1 MATGATF
8 QNIFFPFDPKS
19 INGCNL
25 WLDAADPNGTGILPA
40 NGATLTTWKDKSVS
54 NFPFTSVGSAYSTSA
69 VNGRPGINIGTNFFG
84 YDPGSAQNNWQE
96 VFALGVW
103 TGGSTFNSYNGF
115 VTSSVNSDGGAQ
127 GGILF
132 IGNAGS
138 SNWWGP
144 GNTYVQQFINGTQTG
159 VALPA
164 ILNPFIARTHSATTI
179 NLQGLRFGIDRSF
192 TDRKWIG
199 FISEVISYNTPLTVL
214 QRQQVEGYLAWKW
227 GTQGVLVAS
236 NPYKTGAP
244 QALPTINSAQVGTI
258 PLTIQKNRNFTPTQ
272 ISGCSLWLD
281 GADPAGNGVIPAN
294 GTSITSWVD
303 KSLSGN
309 TCSNASSINS
319 PVLYSSI
326 LNGKPVLSFT
336 GPAVLNTT
344 TSQWLD
350 NTVMT
355 FPNTKNTIF
364 ALVYNDN
371 STSKSFTANNYIISG
386 RADALISYSSYSGN
400 NFATFIGSGS
410 GWNDLNT
417 NTPSQNMNGVWA
429 ITGMTLNTNVLT
441 PYYNGTALNTK
452 SGTMGSTTGFIIG
465 DAPSGYRGQCWNGYM
480 AEIIM
485 FPTVLGNTQRQQVE
499 GYLAWK
505 WGLQG
510 NLPAGHLYKNIN
522 NNYNPFP
529 STTPALT
536 RSISSIFKPTNY
548 AGCQLWLDAW
558 DPLGNGSRQKSP
570 LTLTS
575 WVDKSTSARH
585 ATMFN
590 GSSIAYSPTA
600 FNNRPA
606 LLFTQTQNMSSAAAA
621 GTFPTAITF
630 FMVYQRTGG
639 GTYDTLVTRGVGN
652 LAAPIDFYTNI
663 STGNFSRNIG
673 NGTAQADYNTTS
685 GSNFTNVTTPS
696 LYYAN
701 ATAASGLL
709 DAFNFATPTDPSSG
723 ILTGVYY
730 GDTGTAI
737 YIGTRADSVT
747 KLTASVAEV
756 IVYSTTPSDPQ
767 RQNIEGYLAW
777 KWGLQL
783 PASHPYKNYPPP
795 PQ

>member
-115 VTSSVNSDGGAQ
+115 VTSSVDSDGGAQ

-179 NLQGLRFGIDRSF
+179 NLRGLRFGIDRSF

-258 PLTIQKNRNFTPTQ
+258 PLTIQKNRNFIPTS
-272 ISGCSLWLD
+272 INNCVIWLD
-281 GADPAGNGVIPAN
+281 AKDPLAN
-294 GTSITSWVD
+294 GTVLSDATTIPIWYNKVSGSSNATTFSG
-303 KSLSGN
+303 KSPPVL
-309 TCSNASSINS
+309 SNASFNGSPSVYFNGTTQMLYIGSNVQTTQNATFCMVTRPINS
-319 PVLYSSI
+319 NSITTPFNITFTTQIDQRKDTGGNSLRTFSANKIEIRDSAGNYQSSPTYTPPTLQI
-326 LNGKPVLSFT
+326 QVWRDKLNLGQGYVNGT
-336 GPAVLNTT
+336 LNYTASGT
-344 TSQWLD
+344 YNQQASD
-350 NTVMT
+350 GYGINIGGHFGYNVSET
-355 FPNTKNTIF
+355 FYLAEF
-364 ALVYNDN
+364 LVYNEYLTD
-371 STSKSFTANNYIISG
+371 
-386 RADALISYSSYSGN
+386 
-400 NFATFIGSGS
+400 
-410 GWNDLNT
+410 
-417 NTPSQNMNGVWA
+417 SQ
-429 ITGMTLNTNVLT
+429 
-441 PYYNGTALNTK
+441 Y
-452 SGTMGSTTGFIIG
+452 
-465 DAPSGYRGQCWNGYM
+465 
-480 AEIIM
+480 
-485 FPTVLGNTQRQQVE
+485 QQVE

-505 WGLQG
+505 WGLVAS
-510 NLPAGHLYKNIN
+510 LPAGHPYKNIN

-558 DPLGNGSRQKSP
+558 DPLGNGSRQKNP

-575 WVDKSTSARH
+575 WVDKSSSARH

-590 GSSIAYSPTA
+590 GTNISYSPTA

-606 LLFTQTQNMSSAAAA
+606 FLFTQTQNMSSAAAA
-621 GTFPTAITF
+621 GTFPTSFTF

-730 GDTGTAI
+730 ADNGTAI

-756 IVYSTTPSDPQ
+756 IVYSTTPSEPQ
-767 RQNIEGYLAW
+767 RQTIEGYLAW

>member
-159 VALPA
+159 FAFPA

-236 NPYKTGAP
+236 NPYKTAAP

-258 PLTIQKNRNFTPTQ
+258 PLSIQKNRNFIPTS
-272 ISGCSLWLD
+272 INNCVIWLD
-281 GADPAGNGVIPAN
+281 AKDPLAN
-294 GTSITSWVD
+294 GTVLSDATTIPIWYNKVSGSSNATTFSG
-303 KSLSGN
+303 KSPPVL
-309 TCSNASSINS
+309 SNASFNGSPSVYFNGTTQMLYIGSNVQTTQNATFCMVTRPINS
-319 PVLYSSI
+319 NSITTPFNITFTTQIDQRKDTGGNSLRTFTADSFAIRDPAMNLQYSPTYTPPTLQI
-326 LNGKPVLSFT
+326 QVWRDKLNLGQAYVNGT
-336 GPAVLNTT
+336 LNYTASGT
-344 TSQWLD
+344 YNQQAADGYGINIGGHFGYNVSE
-350 NTVMT
+350 T
-355 FPNTKNTIF
+355 FYLAEF
-364 ALVYNDN
+364 LVYNEYLTD
-371 STSKSFTANNYIISG
+371 
-386 RADALISYSSYSGN
+386 
-400 NFATFIGSGS
+400 
-410 GWNDLNT
+410 
-417 NTPSQNMNGVWA
+417 SQ
-429 ITGMTLNTNVLT
+429 
-441 PYYNGTALNTK
+441 Y
-452 SGTMGSTTGFIIG
+452 
-465 DAPSGYRGQCWNGYM
+465 
-480 AEIIM
+480 
-485 FPTVLGNTQRQQVE
+485 QQVE

-510 NLPAGHLYKNIN
+510 NLPAGHPYKNIN

-558 DPLGNGSRQKSP
+558 DPLGNGSRQKNP

-575 WVDKSTSARH
+575 WADKSSSARH

-606 LLFTQTQNMSSAAAA
+606 FLFTQTQNMSSAAVA
-621 GTFPTAITF
+621 GTFPTSFTF

-639 GTYDTLVTRGVGN
+639 GTLDTLVTRGLGN
-652 LAAPIDFYTNI
+652 LAAPIDFFTNI

-701 ATAASGLL
+701 ATAANGLL

-756 IVYSTTPSDPQ
+756 IVYSTTPSEPQ

>member
-179 NLQGLRFGIDRSF
+179 NLRGLRFGIDRSF

-258 PLTIQKNRNFTPTQ
+258 PLTIQKNRNFIPTS
-272 ISGCSLWLD
+272 INNCVIWLD
-281 GADPAGNGVIPAN
+281 AKDPLAN
-294 GTSITSWVD
+294 GTVLSDATTIPIWYNKVSGSSNATTFSG
-303 KSLSGN
+303 KSPPVL
-309 TCSNASSINS
+309 SNASFNGSPSVYFNGTTQMLYIGSNVQTTQNATFCMVTRPINS
-319 PVLYSSI
+319 NSITTPFNITFTTQIDQRKDTGGNSLRTFTADSFAIRDPAMNLQYSPTYTPPTLQI
-326 LNGKPVLSFT
+326 QVWRDKLNLGQGYVNGT
-336 GPAVLNTT
+336 LNYTASGT
-344 TSQWLD
+344 YNQQASD
-350 NTVMT
+350 GYGINIGGHFGYNVSET
-355 FPNTKNTIF
+355 FYLAEF
-364 ALVYNDN
+364 LVYNEYLTD
-371 STSKSFTANNYIISG
+371 
-386 RADALISYSSYSGN
+386 
-400 NFATFIGSGS
+400 
-410 GWNDLNT
+410 
-417 NTPSQNMNGVWA
+417 SQ
-429 ITGMTLNTNVLT
+429 
-441 PYYNGTALNTK
+441 Y
-452 SGTMGSTTGFIIG
+452 
-465 DAPSGYRGQCWNGYM
+465 
-480 AEIIM
+480 
-485 FPTVLGNTQRQQVE
+485 QQVE

-510 NLPAGHLYKNIN
+510 NLPAGHPYKNIN

-558 DPLGNGSRQKSP
+558 DPFGNGSRQKSP

-575 WVDKSTSARH
+575 WADKSSSARH

-639 GTYDTLVTRGVGN
+639 GTYDTLVTRTVGN
-652 LAAPIDFYTNI
+652 LAAPIDFFTNI

-696 LYYAN
+696 VYYAN

-730 GDTGTAI
+730 ADNGTAI

>member
-441 PYYNGTALNTK
+441 PYYNGTALNTR

-510 NLPAGHLYKNIN
+510 NLPAGHPYKNIN

-575 WVDKSTSARH
+575 WADKSTSARH

-606 LLFTQTQNMSSAAAA
+606 FLFTQTQNMSSAAAA
-621 GTFPTAITF
+621 GTFPTSFTF

-639 GTYDTLVTRGVGN
+639 GTLDTLVNRSVGN
-652 LAAPIDFYTNI
+652 LAAPLDLYTII
-663 STGNFSRNIG
+663 SNGTFGHFIG
-673 NGTAQADYNTTS
+673 NGTAFSAYDTTS